1 MAERVDTVAQHT
13 FTKERHPQAMSE
25 LLYHQPNQPS
35 QSDHAPSYQL
45 KAKAEQLSAEEQAGF
60 RPARSTVEQIF
71 NSHHREAPT
80 APAQSVPQLHRLAD
94 RFDRM
99 WHAGLW

>member
-1 MAERVDTVAQHT
+1 MLQVILNRLEPKAE
-13 FTKERHPQAMSE
+13 E
-25 LLYHQPNQPS
+25 LL
-35 QSDHAPSYQL
+35 
-45 KAKAEQLSAEEQAGF
+45 AEEQTGF
-60 RPARSTVEQIF
+60 RLSWGTVEQIF